1 MFPSSQVIGV
11 HDEITSFP
19 VVKELMLK
27 FSVITES
34 QPAADPPTM
43 VNVAVLLLALYV
55 LPSIQVIGVQ
65 LEMLFVELVKELML
79 KFSVITESQP
89 AADPPAMVNVA
100 VLLLAL

>member
-1 MFPSSQVIGV
+1 VFSSSQVIGV

-34 QPAADPPTM
+34 QPAADPP
-43 VNVAVLLLALYV
+43 
-55 LPSIQVIGVQ
+55 
-65 LEMLFVELVKELML
+65 
-79 KFSVITESQP
+79 
-89 AADPPAMVNVA
+89 AMVNVA

>member
-1 MFPSSQVIGV
+1 MLPSIQVIGV
-11 HDEITSFP
+11 QLKITSFP

-34 QPAADPPTM
+34 H
-43 VNVAVLLLALYV
+43 
-55 LPSIQVIGVQ
+55 
-65 LEMLFVELVKELML
+65 
-79 KFSVITESQP
+79 P